1 MPGIDSTGS
10 TEQLLQAAFDPT
22 TQSLKVSN
30 LGSLSGTNAPSNAV
44 GYVQSSSL
52 NISSAISLTS
62 GTPANVI
69 ASIVIPAGSWLI
81 SAAVGFVPAATTSV
95 TAFIGAVSTTS
106 ATIPP
111 ANTELVTDGAGQI
124 HSHLSYPASVPGAN
138 SIDIVMPSYPLF
150 TATSVTVY
158 LVAQATF
165 TVSTISAFGVL
176 NALRIR

>member
-69 ASIVIPAGSWLI
+69 ASIVIP
-81 SAAVGFVPAATTSV
+81 AAVGFVPAATTSV